1 MRTENTRKDKLK
13 AYLIANCKGRENA
26 MRGKELKIAL
36 NLSGTDLQKLVNR
49 LRRDGVPI
57 ASSRDG
63 YFYAQNAAEVYST
76 IRQLNNMIRGLE
88 AAVRGL
94 EAALEKFQK
103 TEEGSAP

>member
-1 MRTENTRKDKLK
+1 MRKDQVA
-13 AYLIANCKGRENA
+13 AYMKSACKGRKHTK
-26 MRGKELKIAL
+26 RSRELERDL
-36 NLSGTDLQKLVNR
+36 NLSGTDFRKLVNR

-103 TEEGSAP
+103 AEEGSAP